1 MFSSQYEHNVESLSF
16 LILRE
21 SIKLIISEARNYN
34 MCHNTENRTSTELHN
49 RKGRTAGWEGDNS
62 SVISGLV
69 LLTECTLV
77 Q

>member
-1 MFSSQYEHNVESLSF
+1 
-16 LILRE
+16 
-21 SIKLIISEARNYN
+21 

-77 Q
+77 QQALGAHLLRQCPLEGTSLCTPNIPANKSG